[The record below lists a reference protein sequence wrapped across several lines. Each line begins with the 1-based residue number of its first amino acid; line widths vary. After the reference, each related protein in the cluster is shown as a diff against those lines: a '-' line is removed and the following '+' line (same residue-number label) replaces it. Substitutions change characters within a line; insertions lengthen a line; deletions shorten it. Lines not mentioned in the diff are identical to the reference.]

1 MQTIKNTGHHLE
13 VFTSYGEFV
22 NMASE
27 NPEPRASNKSG
38 EEGWQGGT
46 KSLNEAVTLA
56 TEGWSEIR
64 PEVDALLG
72 DVTERLAERLSNLYV
87 PRHDF
92 GGAYVD
98 MGRYLEGDP
107 ECMVT
112 FNAEPAGAMGRV
124 VKIAVAIT
132 ASSMID
138 PDDIKRRGIAVL
150 ALVDTINKLGC
161 GVELWVDS
169 TVKGDGSSRYT
180 TAVKVHD
187 SNDSLDID
195 SIMFAVANPSM
206 LRRLVFSIQEQSP
219 TASKQGATARTSGYG
234 IPSTVGVTAVQDFDV
249 VVEKLQDGRGD
260 IVRNPFEWVMSTVKG
275 LGVVEDNA

>member
-1 MQTIKNTGHHLE
+1 METIKHPKHHME

-22 NMASE
+22 NMANN
-27 NPEPRASNKSG
+27 NPNPLSSDKESYG
-38 EEGWQGGT
+38 DWHGGT
-46 KSLNEAVTLA
+46 KNLSEAATLA
-56 TEGWSEIR
+56 SDGWSEIR
-64 PEVDALLG
+64 PDVDALL
-72 DVTERLAERLSNLYV
+72 DNVTERLAERLANIYV

-124 VKIAVAIT
+124 VKIAVAVT
-132 ASSMID
+132 ASASID
-138 PDDIKRRGIAVL
+138 AEDIKRRGIAVL
-150 ALVDTINKLGC
+150 ALVDTITKLGC

-169 TVKGDGSSRYT
+169 TIQGDGGSRYT
-180 TAVKVHD
+180 TAVKLHD
-187 SNDSLDID
+187 SNDTLDID
-195 SIMFAVANPSM
+195 SIMFALAHPSM

-219 TASKQGATARTSGYG
+219 TASKQGARTHGGYG
-234 IPSTVGVTAVQDFDV
+234 IPSKIGITANNDFDV
-249 VVEKLQDGRGD
+249 VVEKLQDGYGD

-275 LGVVEDNA
+275 LGIVEEGE